1 MCVPPSASPVQALL
15 GVAMLRRKS
24 FIGSGLRWTVAPV
37 AAALLL
43 LAALV
48 PLEIAPTLEA
58 APKFGLWPSKAK
70 APAKPTPAQA
80 AAIQR
85 AASQQAAQQKQIPG
99 ANFDPAATE
108 GTAVVPASAET
119 SDNRSPA
126 APGTAPVDN
135 QPGDNTLR
143 LFYVDTPWSMVLKD
157 FAKETSTELVADRI
171 PRGTWSRLDRRSHTV
186 PEAVRILNKELEP
199 KGFRLV
205 FKGRYLVLM
214 DIPSTRPEYDRP
226 TVSTTAARG
235 SQETQ
240 SPNPSVEEIAP
251 PRVKTAARGAS
262 GVVTADAMV
271 GDARFARRV
280 RTSSGEENSAEDD
293 GKNAAPPKPM
303 PPADRPAAIPPAN
316 FGQVDVIL
324 ENQDATDVAKA
335 MRTAFGKQAE
345 LLQRGPAELPAF
357 QVYRDAT
364 GSAVWFRVGVDERG
378 NRLVIEADKADLVAV
393 KKLIQALDV
402 ADGRVGRTLK
412 PVATPANAAQLGRV
426 LEQPMK
432 ELAQANR
439 DADAQDAVNPDM
451 PNVPRIP
458 ADGQSL
464 PDVLGNLKGEVAV
477 ESVPDL
483 GVLILRGNQKD
494 VDAVMQIIKEIERL
508 SIGTAPDLQLVLL
521 EHVNSEG
528 MSELLTT
535 IYERLRAARNS
546 VVQQT
551 QSVSIIPIARPNAIL
566 VLAAAADMDAV
577 LKLVKELDQPIDAQ
591 TEFRVLK
598 LKHAVASQVLETLE
612 TMYPPL
618 TQQTQ
623 QQRTQ
628 PGLVPRIRV
637 STDAR
642 TNSVIVQARPRDL
655 AEIVA
660 LVESLDSADSATV
673 SQVRIIQLRSALAEE
688 VAETLQTAIQSVLNP
703 PRTTTTGQ
711 GGGAGGGIF
720 GGGNTGGT
728 TGGGSAELRAV
739 KSTVLQFLTPDGDGR
754 QRLRSGILADI
765 RISSDVRTNSLV
777 VTAPEESMPL
787 LEALIQQLDRPAA
800 TVAEI
805 KVFALSKADATTSA
819 ELLQQLFSGQSQNQ
833 RQGAAGRQVGAVPG
847 LQVQGADDASS
858 TLIPLRFSVDVR
870 TNSIIAIGGAEALR
884 VVEAVLLRLDDS
896 DVRQRESIVYRLKN
910 SYAPDVQAAIS
921 RFLTSRRQIET
932 SDSGLISPF
941 EQIEREVV
949 VEAEAATNSLLI
961 SATPRYFEEIRTLVE
976 KLDAA
981 PLQVVIQALLVEV
994 TLDNTDEFGVELG
1007 FQDSVLFDRSIVS
1020 NVLQVPTTTT
1030 APNGVQ
1036 TTTQTS
1042 ISRTVSPGFNFN
1054 NQAFGQNPIKQG
1066 QVGKQSLTNFAVG
1079 RVNGDLGYGG
1089 LVLSAGSESVNVLLR
1104 ALSVSRRVDVLS
1116 RPQIRTLDNQT
1127 AQIQVGQQVPIVDG
1141 VNTGIAGNAQPI
1153 VRQDQAGIIL
1163 TVTPRITPDQT
1174 VVMEVVA
1181 EKSAF
1186 TGAGVPIFTD
1196 ATTGN
1201 VIESPI
1207 KDLTNA
1213 RAVVSVRDSQ
1223 TIVLGGMI
1231 TRSQEDETRKVPFLG
1246 DIPIVGLAF
1255 RYDFHSHRRTELLI
1269 FLTPRVIRT
1278 DEDSELI
1285 KQIETQ
1291 RIHFTECDAEE
1302 IHGPILAA
1310 PGAEGYCPPGE
1321 LNGAPTGVM
1330 PPGNEPWI
1338 EHNLPATVTPVLP
1351 APGNEGIEVP
1361 DTK

>member
-1 MCVPPSASPVQALL
+1 
-15 GVAMLRRKS
+15 MLRRKS
-24 FIGSGLRWTVAPV
+24 FIGNRLRWSAGPV

-43 LAALV
+43 LAALL
-48 PLEIAPTLEA
+48 PLDLAPALEA

-70 APAKPTPAQA
+70 TPAKPTPAQA

-85 AASQQAAQQKQIPG
+85 AATQQAERQKQIPG
-99 ANFDPAATE
+99 ANFDPNTTDDA
-108 GTAVVPASAET
+108 GVVPASAET
-119 SDNRSPA
+119 VSQTPA
-126 APGTAPVDN
+126 SRTGPAPVDN
-135 QPGDNTLR
+135 QPGDNHLR
-143 LFYVDTPWSMVLKD
+143 LFYVDTPWSVILKD
-157 FAKETSTELVADRI
+157 FAKETSTELVADRV
-171 PRGTWSRLDRRSHTV
+171 PRGTWSRLDRRSYTA
-186 PEAVRILNKELEP
+186 PEALRILNKELEP

-226 TVSTTAARG
+226 TVSTTPPRATP
-235 SQETQ
+235 ETQ
-240 SPNPSVEEIAP
+240 PSAAVVPDSAP
-251 PRVKTAARGAS
+251 ARVKTSPRGAS
-262 GVVTADAMV
+262 GVVTADAQT
-271 GDARFARRV
+271 GDTRLARRV
-280 RTSSGEENSAEDD
+280 RPSSGEEAAADDD
-293 GKNAAPPKPM
+293 GKNAVPPRPM
-303 PPADRPAAIPPAN
+303 PPADKPAAGPSTAA
-316 FGQVDVIL
+316 FGQIDVIL

-364 GSAVWFRVGVDERG
+364 GTAVWFRVGVDERG
-378 NRLVIEADKADLVAV
+378 NRLVIEADKADLIAV

-439 DADAQDAVNPDM
+439 QADAQEAVNPDT
-451 PNVPRIP
+451 PGVPRIP
-458 ADGQSL
+458 AEGQSL

-528 MSELLTT
+528 LSELLTT
-535 IYERLRAARNS
+535 IYERLRATRNS

-551 QSVSIIPIARPNAIL
+551 QSVSIIPIARPNAVL

-618 TQQTQ
+618 SQQTQ

-660 LVESLDSADSATV
+660 LVESLDSAESATV

-728 TGGGSAELRAV
+728 TGGSAELRAV

-921 RFLTSRRQIET
+921 RFLQSRRQIET

-1036 TTTQTS
+1036 TTTQS
-1042 ISRTVSPGFNFN
+1042 IISKTVSPGFNFN
-1054 NQAFGQNPIKQG
+1054 NQAFGQNPINQG
-1066 QVGKQSLTNFAVG
+1066 KVGKQSLTNFAVG

-1302 IHGPILAA
+1302 IHGPILSV
-1310 PGAEGYCPPGE
+1310 PGDEGYCPPGE
-1321 LNGAPTGVM
+1321 RNGTPAGVM
-1330 PPGNEPWI
+1330 PPSNEPWI

-1351 APGNEGIEVP
+1351 APGDGGIEVP

>member
-1 MCVPPSASPVQALL
+1 VCVPRSVPPPQASS

-24 FIGSGLRWTVAPV
+24 FIGNGLRWTIGPA

-43 LAALV
+43 LAA
-48 PLEIAPTLEA
+48 IAPLDLAPALEA
-58 APKFGLWPSKAK
+58 APKFKLWPGKAK
-70 APAKPTPAQA
+70 APVKPTPAQA
-80 AAIQR
+80 AAINR
-85 AASQQAAQQKQIPG
+85 ASVAQQAAQNKQAAVEPTL
-99 ANFDPAATE
+99 DPSADGE
-108 GTAVVPASAET
+108 TA
-119 SDNRSPA
+119 SP
-126 APGTAPVDN
+126 TTVEN
-135 QPGDNTLR
+135 QPGDNRIR
-143 LFYVDTPWSMVLKD
+143 LTYIDTPWSMVLKD

-171 PRGTWSRLDRRSHTV
+171 PRGTWSRLDRRPYTV
-186 PEAVRILNKELEP
+186 PEALRILNKELEP

-205 FKGRYLVLM
+205 FKGRHLVLM

-226 TVSTTAARG
+226 VVSA
-235 SQETQ
+235 
-240 SPNPSVEEIAP
+240 AP
-251 PRVKTAARGAS
+251 PPREAPSPLQNANTPARIRTAPRGAG
-262 GVVTADAMV
+262 GVVTADATTS
-271 GDARFARRV
+271 DPRANRRV
-280 RTSSGEENSAEDD
+280 RSTSDDQPASEPATGAPPVAEP
-293 GKNAAPPKPM
+293 AAPPAK
-303 PPADRPAAIPPAN
+303 PAN
-316 FGQVDVIL
+316 AVPTDFAQTDVIL
-324 ENQDATDVAKA
+324 ENQDATDIAKA

-345 LLQRGPAELPAF
+345 LVQRGPAELPAF
-357 QVYRDAT
+357 QVYRDAAAT
-364 GSAVWFRVGVDERG
+364 AVWFRVGIDERG

-439 DADAQDAVNPDM
+439 QADAQEAID
-451 PNVPRIP
+451 PNTPNIP
-458 ADGQSL
+458 KIPGDNQSL
-464 PDVLGNLKGEVAV
+464 PDLLGNLKGEVAV

-508 SIGTAPDLQLVLL
+508 SIGSAPDLQLVLL

-528 MSELLTT
+528 LSELLTT
-535 IYERLRAARNS
+535 IYDRLRSARNS
-546 VVQQT
+546 TIQQT
-551 QSVSIIPIARPNAIL
+551 QTVSIIPIARPNAVLI
-566 VLAAAADMDAV
+566 LAASADIDGV
-577 LKLVKELDQPIDAQ
+577 LKLVKELDQPIDSQ
-591 TEFRVLK
+591 TEFRVIK
-598 LKHAVASQVLETLE
+598 LKHAVAPQVLETLE

-637 STDAR
+637 SADVR
-642 TNSVIVQARPRDL
+642 TNAIIVQARPRDL
-655 AEIVA
+655 TEIVA
-660 LVESLDSADSATV
+660 LVESLDSSESASV
-673 SQVRIIQLRSALAEE
+673 SQVRIIPLKSALAEE
-688 VAETLQTAIQSVLNP
+688 VAETLQTAIQGVLNP
-703 PRTTTTGQ
+703 ARTNTTTGQ
-711 GGGAGGGIF
+711 GGGGLF
-720 GGGNTGGT
+720 GGGNA
-728 TGGGSAELRAV
+728 GGSSGGSTELRAV
-739 KSTVLQFLTPDGDGR
+739 KSTVLQFLSPDGDAGE
-754 QRLRSGILADI
+754 RLRSGILADI
-765 RISSDVRTNSLV
+765 RIASDVRTNSLV
-777 VTAPEESMPL
+777 VTAPEESLPL
-787 LEALIQQLDRPAA
+787 LEALVKQLDRPAA

-833 RQGAAGRQVGAVPG
+833 RQGGGNRQGAVGSVPG

-870 TNSIIAIGGAEALR
+870 TNSIIAIGGAEAMR

-961 SATPRYFEEIRTLVE
+961 SATPRYFEEIRNLVE

-1036 TTTQTS
+1036 TTTQS
-1042 ISRTVSPGFNFN
+1042 IISRTVAPGFNFN
-1054 NQAFGQNPIKQG
+1054 NQAFGQNPINQG
-1066 QVGKQSLTNFAVG
+1066 KVGKQSLTNFAVG

-1231 TRSQEDETRKVPFLG
+1231 TRSQEDETRKVPLLG
-1246 DIPIVGLAF
+1246 DIPILGLAF

-1302 IHGPILAA
+1302 IHGPILSA
-1310 PGAEGYCPPGE
+1310 PADEGYCPPGE
-1321 LNGAPTGVM
+1321 LPGELQGTPTGVM
-1330 PPGNEPWI
+1330 PPADAPWT
-1338 EHNLPATVTPVLP
+1338 ERNLPATVTPILP
-1351 APGNEGIEVP
+1351 APNQGIEVP
-1361 DTK
+1361 AAR

>member
-1 MCVPPSASPVQALL
+1 MARVRSAPSNPPQVASGAAMPRQKSLFRNGLQWIAAGGAAVLLL
-15 GVAMLRRKS
+15 GAVIPLD
-24 FIGSGLRWTVAPV
+24 LAPS
-37 AAALLL
+37 
-43 LAALV
+43 
-48 PLEIAPTLEA
+48 LEA
-58 APKFGLWPSKAK
+58 APKFSLWPGKAK

-85 AASQQAAQQKQIPG
+85 AAAQQAANQQIAGTSESVPSDAAVGTG
-99 ANFDPAATE
+99 AN
-108 GTAVVPASAET
+108 SAGAIE
-119 SDNRSPA
+119 
-126 APGTAPVDN
+126 N
-135 QPGDNTLR
+135 QPGDNRIR
-143 LFYVDTPWSMVLKD
+143 LTYIDTPWSMVLKD

-171 PRGTWSRLDRRSHTV
+171 PRGTWSRLDRRPYTV
-186 PEAVRILNKELEP
+186 PEALRILNKELEP

-205 FKGRYLVLM
+205 FKGRHLVLM

-226 TVSTTAARG
+226 VVSTTPLPLNQGAPAGRAP
-235 SQETQ
+235 ETG
-240 SPNPSVEEIAP
+240 AP
-251 PRVKTAARGAS
+251 ETGVSDPRVRMAPRGAGS
-262 GVVTADAMV
+262 VVTADASTV
-271 GDARFARRV
+271 DQRGSRRV
-280 RTSSGEENSAEDD
+280 RSVADEQPAADAGEPAQ
-293 GKNAAPPKPM
+293 PPRPM
-303 PPADRPAAIPPAN
+303 PPAAKAKPITDSGE
-316 FGQVDVIL
+316 FVQTEVVL
-324 ENQDATDVAKA
+324 ENQDATDIAKA

-357 QVYRDAT
+357 QVFRDAAA
-364 GSAVWFRVGVDERG
+364 SAVWFRVGVDERG

-393 KKLIQALDV
+393 KKLVQALDV

-432 ELAQANR
+432 DLAQANR
-439 DADAQDAVNPDM
+439 QADAQEAIE
-451 PNVPRIP
+451 PNTPNIP
-458 ADGQSL
+458 KIPGDGQSL
-464 PDVLGNLKGEVAV
+464 PDILGNLKGEVAV

-494 VDAVMQIIKEIERL
+494 VDAVMQIIKEIERM

-528 MSELLTT
+528 LSELLTT
-535 IYERLRAARNS
+535 IYDRLRSARNS
-546 VVQQT
+546 TVQQT
-551 QSVSIIPIARPNAIL
+551 QSVSIIPIARPNAVLIL
-566 VLAAAADMDAV
+566 ASTADMEGV

-598 LKHAVASQVLETLE
+598 LKHAVAPQVLETLE

-637 STDAR
+637 SADVR
-642 TNSVIVQARPRDL
+642 TNAIIVQARPRDL
-655 AEIVA
+655 TEIVA
-660 LVESLDSADSATV
+660 LVESLDSSESATV
-673 SQVRIIQLRSALAEE
+673 SQVRIIPLKSALAEE
-688 VAETLQTAIQSVLNP
+688 VAETLQIAIQGVLNP

-711 GGGAGGGIF
+711 GGGGGLF
-720 GGGNTGGT
+720 GGGNTGGSS
-728 TGGGSAELRAV
+728 GGGSTELRAV
-739 KSTVLQFLTPDGDGR
+739 KSTVLQFLSPDGDNG

-765 RISSDVRTNSLV
+765 RIASDVRTNSLV
-777 VTAPEESMPL
+777 VTAPEESLPL
-787 LEALIQQLDRPAA
+787 LEALVKQLDRPSA

-833 RQGAAGRQVGAVPG
+833 RQGGANRQGGTGIPG

-921 RFLTSRRQIET
+921 RFLQSRRQIET
-932 SDSGLISPF
+932 SDNGLISPF

-961 SATPRYFEEIRTLVE
+961 SATPRYFEEIKNLVE

-1036 TTTQTS
+1036 TTTQS
-1042 ISRTVSPGFNFN
+1042 IISKTVSPGFNFN
-1054 NQAFGQNPIKQG
+1054 NQAFGQNPINQG
-1066 QVGKQSLTNFAVG
+1066 KVGKQSLTNFAVG

-1302 IHGPILAA
+1302 IHGPILSA
-1310 PGAEGYCPPGE
+1310 PADQGYCPPGQV
-1321 LNGAPTGVM
+1321 NGVPAGVM
-1330 PPGNEPWI
+1330 PPANSPWT
-1338 EHNLPATVTPVLP
+1338 EHNLPATVTPILP
-1351 APGNEGIEVP
+1351 APTNEGVEVP
-1361 DTK
+1361 